1 MESHEWKRR
10 LEEVTQLAE
19 SVFED
24 QHQAARWLNAPH
36 PALGGAIPA
45 LHCETEK
52 GAREV
57 RRILR
62 SINDGGV
69 V

>member
-24 QHQAARWLNAPH
+24 QHQAASPQ
-36 PALGGAIPA
+36 ISS
-45 LHCETEK
+45 
-52 GAREV
+52 
-57 RRILR
+57 R
-62 SINDGGV
+62 SLKL
-69 V
+69 